1 MDQRV
6 HNLAELLPELL
17 SSVGLELT
25 SLHWVTEPDRGFEA
39 KAVLSRRGNVQHYAL
54 VFAAAMTLTQITHL
68 RPPEIDAP
76 LLVVGKR
83 ITERSATAFRDQK
96 IQYID
101 TLATPTSSSEM
112 STSMCEQKAEH
123 TYPPG
128 RPVQTSH
135 PPSARRVGV
144 ALDAQPFQS
153 PPSFAGCVRT
163 IDLASAD
170 RDEDPRH
177 RKRLRRLDRSG
188 TRHPQLARRSGFP
201 PSGSATTP
209 LCLHEILQPWALEYP
224 RGLRKRLTLAR
235 FYTDE
240 PTHFQPLRPDQEF
253 FFSGESAEG
262 VDIQHPTTLTV
273 YVEHFDRKLAF
284 VNRWRDDPDQV
295 PNVRVLQKFWT
306 PPDEHPGSEDSKRD
320 GPPNAPWPLVYA
332 DLLALNDP
340 RLREVAETW
349 RTLCSI

>member
-101 TLATPTSSSEM
+101 TLGNAYIEFGDVYVDVRGRRPSTHTPDARSKLPTHRAHDEWGLRLTHNLFSPRRSQVVFALLTWPQLTEM
-112 STSMCEQKAEH
+112 KIRDIANAS
-123 TYPPG
+123 
-128 RPVQTSH
+128 
-135 PPSARRVGV
+135 GV
-144 ALDAQPFQS
+144 SIGQAHDTLNLLEE
-153 PPSFAGCVRT
+153 AGF
-163 IDLASAD
+163 
-170 RDEDPRH
+170 
-177 RKRLRRLDRSG
+177 LRRG
-188 TRHPQLARRSGFP
+188 V
-201 PSGSATTP
+201 P
-209 LCLHEILQPWALEYP
+209 LRPYALHEILQPWALEYP